1 MTSPLIGQW
10 RGTSKSGSVCI
21 VNIDQDG
28 LSISGRVS
36 VFESVPI
43 EGRPFPI
50 WSWSYLLG
58 EVNSDGSIS
67 GHVKAPSIHKQYGE
81 FLTDEEIN
89 YLKDKIKFE
98 FPNST
103 TFVGARDGKNK
114 LIVNWESKYPSV
126 PDRLDTVHLK
136 REQLIASKIIHKEMD
151 WNEFREFAL
160 MQPEGLIYRG
170 QAQKWML
177 QTAFHRTGRADL
189 ISYLD
194 NQVPDLERHI
204 NSVSEHVFDSN
215 NDRSLGALLNLAQHH
230 GYPTPLLD
238 WTKSPYVAAFFAF
251 EDISQI
257 KKDKPVSIFI
267 FEERK
272 WSNMAGRTAQLRVP
286 NMVVRTLELPGFG
299 NARVLPQQSVTMYSN
314 MANIESIILSNET
327 NSGDFVKAVAIPSS
341 DREKAM
347 RDLALMGITWG
358 SLFPGL
364 DGICRQLRS
373 RHFGQ

>member
-1 MTSPLIGQW
+1 MISPLIGQW
-10 RGTSKSGSVCI
+10 RGTSKSGSVCV
-21 VNIDQDG
+21 VNIDQDRRA
-28 LSISGRVS
+28 ITGRVS
-36 VFESVPI
+36 VYEIVLIESEPL
-43 EGRPFPI
+43 PL
-50 WSWSYLLG
+50 WSWSYFNG
-58 EVNSDGSIS
+58 EVNDDGSIS
-67 GHVKAPSIHKQYGE
+67 GDVKPPSVHKRYGE
-81 FLTDEEIN
+81 LLTDQEID

-98 FPNST
+98 FPNTT
-103 TFVGARDGKNK
+103 TFQGSREGRHK
-114 LIVNWESKYPSV
+114 LQINWKSEYPSI
-126 PDRLDTVHLK
+126 PDRIDTVNLK
-136 REQLIASKIIHKEMD
+136 REYLTTSKIIYTEMG
-151 WNEFREFAL
+151 WNDFREFAL
-160 MQPEGLIYRG
+160 TQPEGLIYRG
-170 QAQKWML
+170 QAQQWML

-215 NDRSLGALLNLAQHH
+215 IDRSLGALLNLAQHH

-251 EDISQI
+251 EDISKI

-272 WSNMAGRTAQLRVP
+272 WSDMAGRTAQLRVP

-314 MANIESIILSNET
+314 MANIESIILSNES
-327 NSGDFVKAVAIPSS
+327 NPGDFVRAVAIPSY

-364 DGICRQLRS
+364 DGICRQLRA
-373 RHFGQ
+373 RHFGR